1 MTSRQTFLGLVL
13 IMTSASALA
22 WGPHP
27 AITQAALDALGPNDA
42 LVRHLGSQASRLTN
56 NAWMADYRNLVYQ
69 EPGEVIYANDYL
81 LFPEAPEHLDHI
93 CPEVKKTFRPYY
105 TRAIQALRM
114 ETTTNASRWL
124 GSLLHFIE
132 DTGSPPHAAEI
143 RGAIHSKMENW
154 VDARKIQINGY
165 QPQSFGATEEEAFK
179 GLLDRMDRLIEFSR
193 ERANKVRFGVEIGN
207 RSAVEPHV
215 LECALETSRVTADL
229 LHTLGQFVSGPSN
242 QLCILR
248 GVVGSQEPAG
258 TEPFAAKI
266 MIGGSSWS
274 TMADG
279 FGNFEFRNLPPGKH
293 DLVAFR
299 AGSGILRRSVELH
312 PGTNTVELALPTA
325 PANLVR
331 NGDFS
336 IKWVKPDAPDCWI
349 GTKSMWYG
357 EVIPLKQGQRYRVT
371 ANFRPAMNGEVVVRW
386 AKPVPHALPRF
397 AAMPRFQNQS
407 LTAREN
413 TWEFTASDKLGLV
426 QLSIPTRGQQPAQ
439 LLQNVSLEALPATG
453 ATSSR

>member
-1 MTSRQTFLGLVL
+1 
-13 IMTSASALA
+13 
-22 WGPHP
+22 
-27 AITQAALDALGPNDA
+27 
-42 LVRHLGSQASRLTN
+42 
-56 NAWMADYRNLVYQ
+56 MADYRNLVYE

-81 LFPEAPEHLDHI
+81 LFPEAPDHLDHI

-105 TRAIQALRM
+105 MRAIQALRM
-114 ETTTNASRWL
+114 ETTTNASRWI

-154 VDARKIQINGY
+154 VDARKIQIGGY
-165 QPQSFGATEEEAFK
+165 RPQSFGVTEEDAFK
-179 GLLDRMDRLIEFSR
+179 GLLERMDRLIQFSR
-193 ERANKVRFGVEIGN
+193 DRANKVRFGVEIGN

-242 QLCILR
+242 HLCILR
-248 GVVGSQEPAG
+248 GVIASREPVG
-258 TEPFAAKI
+258 TERFATKI
-266 MIGGSSWS
+266 VIQGSSWS

-293 DLVAFR
+293 EILAFR
-299 AGSGILRRSVELH
+299 AGNGTLRHTVELR
-312 PGTNTVELALPTA
+312 PGTNNVDLALPAA

-336 IKWVKPDAPDCWI
+336 IKWVKPDAPDCWL
-349 GTKSMWYG
+349 GAKSVWYG
-357 EVIPLKQGQRYRVT
+357 EVIPLKGGQRYRVS
-371 ANFRPAMNGEVVVRW
+371 AKFQPAMDGEVVVRW
-386 AKPVPHALPRF
+386 AKPVAHALPRF
-397 AAMPRFQNQS
+397 AAMPRFQNQT
-407 LTAREN
+407 LNAKQN

-426 QLSIPTRGQQPAQ
+426 QISLQTRGQQPRQ
-439 LLQNVSLEALPATG
+439 MLQNVSLEAIPPGEERA
-453 ATSSR
+453 R